1 MKKILFFF
9 GLLLIGCNQ
18 PKNQKEIDTFESVL
32 GEKNVEVL
40 NLLVYDFETNLKE
53 LYPELKIKDAYK
65 QYLLD
70 IIDEQ
75 TNDFQKFLFQTEK
88 TQTRFHESGFWDE
101 IYRYEYYS
109 ESPFT
114 KEIDSTKRIYVNK
127 IGKYM
132 IALDKIKDTDSLIYK
147 YWKMREIGGLR
158 SNEFFVKGTL
168 SLNPDFDNYFHKRIV
183 VIEYS
188 F

>member
-1 MKKILFFF
+1 MKRVLFFF
-9 GLLLIGCNQ
+9 VIFLIGCSQ
-18 PKNQKEIDTFESVL
+18 PKNQKEIEIFESAL

-40 NLLVYDFETNLKE
+40 NLLVYDFETNLLE
-53 LYPELKIKDAYK
+53 LYPELELKDAYK

-70 IIDEQ
+70 ISDEK
-75 TNDFQKFLFQTEK
+75 TKDFQKFLFQTEK
-88 TQTRFHESGFWDE
+88 TRTRFHESGFWDE
-101 IYRYEYYS
+101 IFYYEYYTEDIFNNS
-109 ESPFT
+109 
-114 KEIDSTKRIYVNK
+114 IDSTKSLQANN

-132 IALDKIKDTDSLIYK
+132 IALYEIKNTDSLIYR
-147 YWKMREIGGLR
+147 YWNVREAAGLL

>member
-1 MKKILFFF
+1 
-9 GLLLIGCNQ
+9 
-18 PKNQKEIDTFESVL
+18 
-32 GEKNVEVL
+32 
-40 NLLVYDFETNLKE
+40 
-53 LYPELKIKDAYK
+53 
-65 QYLLD
+65 
-70 IIDEQ
+70 
-75 TNDFQKFLFQTEK
+75 
-88 TQTRFHESGFWDE
+88 
-101 IYRYEYYS
+101 
-109 ESPFT
+109 
-114 KEIDSTKRIYVNK
+114 
-127 IGKYM
+127 M